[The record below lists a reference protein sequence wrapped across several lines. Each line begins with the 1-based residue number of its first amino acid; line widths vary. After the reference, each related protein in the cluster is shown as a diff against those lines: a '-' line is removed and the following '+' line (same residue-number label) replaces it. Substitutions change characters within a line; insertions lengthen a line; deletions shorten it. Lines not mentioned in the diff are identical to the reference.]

1 VQIRIIQRRMAE
13 EELMAAKFLVLWK
26 LEMGRATPGM
36 VRAVLRQQ
44 DYGARLLAEGKLE
57 VRYHLVGGHGGAWIY
72 SVESNE
78 ELDNLLAEA
87 PVYNMASYE
96 VHALAEMRA
105 PTLVAEVEPEQ

>member
-1 VQIRIIQRRMAE
+1 MAG
-13 EELMAAKFLVLWK
+13 KFLVLWK
-26 LEMGRATPGM
+26 LELSRATPDV

-57 VRYHLVGGHGGAWIY
+57 GRYHLVGGHGGAWIY

-78 ELDNLLAEA
+78 ELDNLLAQA

-96 VHALAEMRA
+96 VHPLAEMVTQ
-105 PTLVAEVEPEQ
+105 TLIGETQPK